1 MRAEGCGGP
10 WREDVDDVGSFIT
23 NEGYTE
29 EGVGSYQIQYPGQIR
44 DLSVT
49 GYSSL
54 VLFWRR
60 SAAVR

>member
-1 MRAEGCGGP
+1 MWGA
-10 WREDVDDVGSFIT
+10 WREDVDVGSFIT
-23 NEGYTE
+23 NEEYTE

-49 GYSSL
+49 AYSSL
-54 VLFWRR
+54 VLLWRK